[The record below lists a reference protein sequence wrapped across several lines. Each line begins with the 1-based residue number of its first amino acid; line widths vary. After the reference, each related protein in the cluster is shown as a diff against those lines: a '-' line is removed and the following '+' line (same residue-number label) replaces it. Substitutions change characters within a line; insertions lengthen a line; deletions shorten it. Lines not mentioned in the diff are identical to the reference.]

1 MACLARSR
9 DDLETLSA
17 THEHLH
23 AVVADV
29 TDRDGLEAA
38 IDALLETHGP
48 CEVLVNNAGYGLR
61 AAVEEIPL
69 DSFRRQMEV
78 NVFSCVR
85 LIQKVL
91 PGMRAARSGCI
102 VNISSVAGRISTPFS
117 GAYCATKFGLEAL
130 SDALRVEV
138 RSFGIRVVLIEPGPV
153 KTNFIVAAAEVSDEI
168 LENPTSPYAHGYGGM
183 LAQLRTLHDGAWTPE
198 AVADITLRAIQSPN
212 PKARYG
218 AHDWLLSLAIALRA
232 WSPRLLDTL
241 LARRMKL

>member
-1 MACLARSR
+1 
-9 DDLETLSA
+9 
-17 THEHLH
+17 
-23 AVVADV
+23 VADV
-29 TDRDGLEAA
+29 TDRDGLEVA
-38 IDALLETHGP
+38 IDTLLEAHGP

-69 DSFRRQMEV
+69 DTFRRQMEV

-138 RSFGIRVVLIEPGPV
+138 RSYGIRVVLIEPGPV
-153 KTNFIVAAAEVSDEI
+153 KTNFVAAAAEVSDAI
-168 LENPTSPYAHGYGGM
+168 LENPASPYSQGYGGM
-183 LAQLRTLHDGAWTPE
+183 LEQLRTLHDGAWTPD
-198 AVADITLRAIQSPN
+198 AVADITVRAIRNPH

-218 AHDWLLSLAIALRA
+218 AHDWLLSLAIALRS
-232 WSPRLLDTL
+232 WSPRLLDAL